1 MPTIFS
7 LIDGVIYVINAF
19 LVPLVFALAF
29 ITFIFGIYRGFIATD
44 GDRKQGRQFALW
56 GIIGMAV
63 MFSVWGLVNILIN
76 SVGFGSKI
84 QPGLTTF
91 DGQRTAPSF
100 FAAPSRTAPNAPAPS
115 PTKGRTPTVFGD
127 SCTTDRDCDS
137 PFVCI
142 NSACVDSL

>member
-44 GDRKQGRQFALW
+44 GDRKEGRKFAVW
-56 GIIGMAV
+56 GVLGMV
-63 MFSVWGLVNILIN
+63 GMFSVWGLVQILIN
-76 SVGFGSKI
+76 SVGFGSMN
-84 QPGLTTF
+84 QPRIPTF
-91 DGQRTAPSF
+91 GGQDDGGSSF
-100 FAAPSRTAPNAPAPS
+100 FQAPSRQGGSGSA
-115 PTKGRTPTVFGD
+115 GRGTTFGD
-127 SCTTDRDCDS
+127 SCQTDRDCDS

-142 NSACVDSL
+142 NSACVDAL